1 MTTAP
6 NSPETIPLAE
16 QAPSMN
22 DLFAPPTEQ
31 WQRLSPRY
39 LTAKL
44 LGTAIGAVIVGGGA
58 SVAAFLLLPGP
69 WPWVVLG
76 AMVAWFGWLALRA
89 PRVFRRW
96 GYAEREHDVY
106 LTHGLWIRTLT
117 CVPYG
122 RMQMVE
128 VSSGPIDRLFGLASV
143 EMVTSSTSG
152 TVTIPGLDKD
162 AAAALRDRLISRG
175 EQQQA
180 GI

>member
-1 MTTAP
+1 
-6 NSPETIPLAE
+6 
-16 QAPSMN
+16 MN

-31 WQRLSPRY
+31 WQRLSPNY
-39 LTAKL
+39 LKAKY
-44 LGTAIGAVIVGGGA
+44 LGLAVSAVIVGGGGT
-58 SVAAFLLLPGP
+58 VAAFLFLPEP
-69 WPWVVLG
+69 WGWVVLG
-76 AMVAWFGWLALRA
+76 VMVLWFAWRAVRA

-106 LTHGLWIRTLT
+106 LTNGLWFRNLT

-128 VSSGPIDRLFGLASV
+128 VSSGPIDRMFGLASV

>member
-1 MTTAP
+1 MTT
-6 NSPETIPLAE
+6 PERNGHDAVTE
-16 QAPSMN
+16 QRGPMG

-31 WQRLSPRY
+31 WQRLSPHY
-39 LTAKL
+39 LTSNL
-44 LGTAIGAVIVGGGA
+44 LGVAVGAALLGGGGT
-58 SVAAFLLLPGP
+58 VAAFLFLPEP
-69 WPWVVLG
+69 WGWVVLG
-76 AMVAWFGWLALRA
+76 VMLAWFGWRAIRA

-96 GYAEREHDVY
+96 GYAERENDVY
-106 LTHGLWIRTLT
+106 LTRGLWFRHLT

-162 AAAALRDRLISRG
+162 AAAALRDRLIARG